1 VGGVPRS
8 SSAGYNGPPEPATRE
23 KPAQAVEWFGEASS
37 APAARGE
44 TLGWEVR
51 VWRFAGMK
59 VGRLASYGLNAV
71 LAVGAAYFI
80 WFETSFST
88 AVSNT
93 TVANQAPPPAA
104 KKAEGKGGR
113 SAQGAPVTAAMVVE
127 RDMPV
132 ILTAPGTVEPLA
144 NVAVKP
150 RVDGQI
156 VEVAFAE
163 GDLVQEGSVL
173 FRLDDRIAKALIAQ
187 AEANITKDEASLRD
201 AEATLA
207 RREALIDKKIVT
219 EAALDQARYAV
230 AGFKASIT
238 AGRALLDTQKTLL
251 DYLTIRAPISG
262 RTGSLSAKLGATVRA
277 QDAPALVTINQTKPI
292 LVTFAV
298 PQSELPALKRA
309 LLGKATADVTIP
321 GGDRPTVV
329 PGIIGF
335 VDNQVDR
342 QTGTI
347 TAKVVAT
354 NAEEVLWPG
363 LSVEVA
369 LTVEVKPRMLAVPA
383 AAVLPAQQ
391 GMIAW
396 VIGPDNK
403 VAVRVVTVERIVG
416 QMAYLAAGVKAGEQV
431 VTDGQI
437 RLAPGMAV
445 NIEEPRSPP
454 KPAPATEER
463 RLNGRG

>member
-1 VGGVPRS
+1 MV
-8 SSAGYNGPPEPATRE
+8 
-23 KPAQAVEWFGEASS
+23 GEASN
-37 APAARGE
+37 APAAGTTGR
-44 TLGWEVR
+44 EVR

-59 VGRLASYGLNAV
+59 VGRLASYALNAV

-80 WFETSFST
+80 WSETSLST
-88 AVSNT
+88 AVS
-93 TVANQAPPPAA
+93 NQAPPPAA
-104 KKAEGKGGR
+104 KKAEGKGRG
-113 SAQGAPVTAAMVVE
+113 AQGAPVTAAAVVE

-132 ILTAPGTVEPLA
+132 ILSAPGTVEPLA

-163 GDLVQEGSVL
+163 GDLVAEGSVL
-173 FRLDDRIAKALIAQ
+173 FRLDDRMVRAQIAQ
-187 AEANITKDEASLRD
+187 AEANVAKDEASLRD

-230 AGFKASIT
+230 QGFKASIT
-238 AGRALLDTQKTLL
+238 AGRALLETQRTLL

-292 LVTFAV
+292 LVSFAV
-298 PQSELPALKRA
+298 PQGELAALRRA
-309 LLGKATADVTIP
+309 LNAKATADVTIR
-321 GGDRPTVV
+321 GGAKPTIVQ
-329 PGIIGF
+329 GTIGF

-342 QTGTI
+342 TTGTV
-347 TAKVVAT
+347 TAKIVAE
-354 NAEEVLWPG
+354 NADEALWPG

-391 GMIAW
+391 GMITW
-396 VIGPDNK
+396 VIGADSK
-403 VAVRVVTVERIVG
+403 VSPRVVKVERIVG
-416 QMAYLAAGVKAGEQV
+416 QTAYLAAGVAVGEQV

-437 RLAPGMAV
+437 RLAPGMPV
-445 NIEEPRSPP
+445 NVEAPRNQR
-454 KPAPATEER
+454 PAPASEER